1 MKSEKREK
9 ETARFWT
16 HETWKFRQLAEQE
29 MKTTGVLQK
38 QEAHQ
43 KILVVYQS
51 LEMVVM
57 EILAKHGWSSN
68 TRLKDA

>member
-51 LEMVVM
+51 LETVVM
-57 EILAKHGWSSN
+57 EILTKH
-68 TRLKDA
+68 D

>member
-57 EILAKHGWSSN
+57 EIFTRHGWRSN
-68 TRLKDA
+68 VRLDDA